1 MPAHMETTPTPCARP
16 RIDAPL
22 GFHACYSQHAAV
34 KLRRLISLD
43 AARTKGYPVC
53 SDESGIWSLP
63 SAPSHRSRLTLPPFF
78 NPLARLLGAHHPQ
91 ITACSLALLAAI
103 DLNLTYYYS
112 TATISPAPTSYR
124 MHATPMPCSKDYS
137 EAVTGFD
144 RFSWSSTSIYRLD
157 SRNHAWVALEHL
169 HPWAERQ
176 LSKWALK
183 GGLQAC
189 TEFFFT
195 VALPHR
201 YLHIGSSSWIILAKL
216 S

>member
-1 MPAHMETTPTPCARP
+1 MPHAPKDILCARMN
-16 RIDAPL
+16 REF
-22 GFHACYSQHAAV
+22 GVS
-34 KLRRLISLD
+34 
-43 AARTKGYPVC
+43 
-53 SDESGIWSLP
+53 P

-124 MHATPMPCSKDYS
+124 MHATPMPCGKDYS

-144 RFSWSSTSIYRLD
+144 RFPWSSTSIYRLD

-189 TEFFFT
+189 TEFFLRWHSPIVT
-195 VALPHR
+195 C
-201 YLHIGSSSWIILAKL
+201 ILALHRGLFSLNCHEYNMIPK
-216 S
+216 SGTIHWIASG